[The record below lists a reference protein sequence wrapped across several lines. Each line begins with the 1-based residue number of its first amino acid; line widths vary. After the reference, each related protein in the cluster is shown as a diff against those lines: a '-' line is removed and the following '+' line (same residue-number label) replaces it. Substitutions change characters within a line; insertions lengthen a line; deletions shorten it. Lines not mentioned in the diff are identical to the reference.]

1 MKKLNKRTIAKMI
14 DHTDIRAG
22 ARAKDI
28 KKLCEEVK
36 EFGFGGICI
45 LPKWVK
51 FVKKEMRGVDVKIVV
66 LVDEPIGDSSHKT
79 RFRICKKIKRDGG
92 DHIDVVN
99 SIPNVKHEHW
109 DKVLK
114 DLRPICGVL
123 PTKVIIGS
131 GYLTDDEIVKACQ
144 VAKKAGAICVK
155 TATSKDPLEHRELKE
170 KFYHL
175 RLMKKSAPGLL
186 VKVSGKIRSLKDL
199 KEAVKAGA
207 NIIGTSSGVEIMK
220 EFRGL

>member
-1 MKKLNKRTIAKMI
+1 MKKLNKRIIAKMI
-14 DHTDIRAG
+14 DHTDIRIG
-22 ARAKDI
+22 SKAKDI
-28 KKLCEEVK
+28 KKLCEEIK

-45 LPKWVK
+45 LPKWVR
-51 FVKKEMRGVDVKIVV
+51 FVKKEMKGIDVKIVV
-66 LVDEPIGDSSHKT
+66 LVDEPIGDSLHKT
-79 RFRICKKIKRDGG
+79 RLRICKKIKRDGG
-92 DHIDVVN
+92 HHIDIVN
-99 SIPNVKHEHW
+99 SIPNVKHGRW
-109 DKVLK
+109 DEVLK
-114 DLRPICGVL
+114 DLRTICRVL

-186 VKVSGKIRSLKDL
+186 VKASGKIKSLKDL
-199 KEAVKAGA
+199 KDAVRAGA
-207 NIIGTSSGVEIMK
+207 NIIGTSSGVKIIRELNK
-220 EFRGL
+220 